1 MQFKV
6 SNGQDSEVAAGRA
19 CDGQSATCLAALL
32 GVRVGTS
39 HRSVLFSA
47 VPVRQIFL
55 ALTFVRTSGL
65 WAVS

>member
-1 MQFKV
+1 MRFKV
-6 SNGQDSEVAAGRA
+6 SNRQDSEVAAGRA
-19 CDGQSATCLAALL
+19 ASGPATWLAALL

-39 HRSVLFSA
+39 HRSVLFLA

-55 ALTFVRTSGL
+55 APTFVRTSGL